1 MWGVAQITKLIS
13 TCELKIAYFILL
25 KAIELRMS
33 TQHQIMDSSLALGRL
48 EINSPMLNLGT
59 CLSGSVKE
67 NTAQGGSQAAHL
79 NGCVPLSHQVA
90 GHKYGV
96 DKVGQ

>member
-1 MWGVAQITKLIS
+1 VNYRLAIFILF
-13 TCELKIAYFILL
+13 CLKIIDLL
-25 KAIELRMS
+25 MS
-33 TQHQIMDSSLALGRL
+33 TQRQTVDSSLALGRL

-67 NTAQGGSQAAHL
+67 KTAQGGSQAAHL